1 MRFRSVDCV
10 NCRCNVV
17 GMERHDEGHLSHRI
31 GLLRAMVLGA
41 NDGIIST
48 ACLIL
53 GVAAAD
59 ADRGTIITA
68 GFAAL
73 VAGAASMAIGEYVSV
88 SSQRD
93 SEQAD
98 IAKEMWELEHT
109 PEHELDELTA
119 IYKGKGLTQ
128 ELARSVA
135 IQLTAKDALKV
146 HMAEELGI
154 SQLTLARPVQA
165 SVSSALSF
173 SVGAAI
179 PLIAVSVASDSQR
192 ISTTVVVALLTLVA
206 LGLASSKAGGAHP
219 RRPTLRVLI
228 GGSIAMA
235 FTMAVGNLVGG
246 VVL

>member
-1 MRFRSVDCV
+1 MV
-10 NCRCNVV
+10 
-17 GMERHDEGHLSHRI
+17 RHEEGHFSHRI

-59 ADRGTIITA
+59 ATRSTIITA
-68 GFAAL
+68 GVAGL

-93 SEQAD
+93 AEQAD
-98 IAKEMWELEHT
+98 IAKETWELEHT

-128 ELARSVA
+128 ELARAVA
-135 IQLTAKDALKV
+135 VQLTKEDALKV

-154 SQLTLARPVQA
+154 THLTLARPVQA
-165 SVSSALSF
+165 SVSSAGSF

-179 PLIAVSVASDSQR
+179 PLIAVALASSSQR
-192 ISTTVVVALLTLVA
+192 IATTIVVAVFALVA
-206 LGLASSKAGGAHP
+206 LGISSAKAGGAHP
-219 RRPTLRVLI
+219 LRPTFRVVF
-228 GGSIAMA
+228 GGLVAMA
-235 FTMAVGNLVGG
+235 FTMAIGRLVGT
-246 VVL
+246 VVA

>member
-1 MRFRSVDCV
+1 M
-10 NCRCNVV
+10 
-17 GMERHDEGHLSHRI
+17 GMVKHDEGHLSHRI

-59 ADRGTIITA
+59 ATRSTIITA
-68 GFAAL
+68 GVAGL

-93 SEQAD
+93 AEQAD
-98 IAKEMWELEHT
+98 IAKETWELEHT

-128 ELARSVA
+128 ELARAVA
-135 IQLTAKDALKV
+135 VQLTKEDALKV

-154 SQLTLARPVQA
+154 THLTLARPVQA
-165 SVSSALSF
+165 SVSSAGSF

-179 PLIAVSVASDSQR
+179 PLVAVALASSSQR
-192 ISTTVVVALLTLVA
+192 IATTIVVALFALVA
-206 LGLASSKAGGAHP
+206 LGISSAVAGGAHP
-219 RRPTLRVLI
+219 LRPTFRVVL
-228 GGSIAMA
+228 GGSVAMA
-235 FTMAVGNLVGG
+235 FTMAIGRLVGS

>member
-1 MRFRSVDCV
+1 
-10 NCRCNVV
+10 
-17 GMERHDEGHLSHRI
+17 
-31 GLLRAMVLGA
+31 MVLGA

-59 ADRGTIITA
+59 AERGTIITA
-68 GFAAL
+68 GIAAL

-128 ELARSVA
+128 ELARAVA
-135 IQLTAKDALKV
+135 VQLTKEDALKV

-154 SQLTLARPVQA
+154 SQLTLARPLQA

-179 PLIAVSVASDSQR
+179 PLIAVSVASASQR
-192 ISTTVVVALLTLVA
+192 ITTTVLVALLTLVA
-206 LGLASSKAGGAHP
+206 LGLASSKAGGAQP
-219 RRPTLRVLI
+219 LKPTLRVLV
-228 GGSIAMA
+228 GGAIAMA
-235 FTMAVGNLVGG
+235 FTMAVGSLVGG

>member
-1 MRFRSVDCV
+1 
-10 NCRCNVV
+10 
-17 GMERHDEGHLSHRI
+17 
-31 GLLRAMVLGA
+31 MVLGA

-59 ADRGTIITA
+59 GTRNAIITA
-68 GFAAL
+68 GVAGL

-93 SEQAD
+93 AEQAD
-98 IAKEMWELEHT
+98 IAKETWELEHT

-128 ELARSVA
+128 ELARAVA
-135 IQLTAKDALKV
+135 VQLTKEDALKV

-154 SQLTLARPVQA
+154 THLTLARPVQA
-165 SVSSALSF
+165 SVSSAGSF

-179 PLIAVSVASDSQR
+179 PLVAVALAASSQR
-192 ISTTVVVALLTLVA
+192 IATTVVVAVLALVA
-206 LGLASSKAGGAHP
+206 LGISSAKAGGAHP
-219 RRPTLRVLI
+219 LRPTFRVVF
-228 GGSIAMA
+228 GGLVAMA
-235 FTMAVGNLVGG
+235 FTMAIGRLVGS

>member
-1 MRFRSVDCV
+1 
-10 NCRCNVV
+10 
-17 GMERHDEGHLSHRI
+17 MERHDEGHFSHRI

-59 ADRGTIITA
+59 AERGTIITA
-68 GFAAL
+68 GIAAL

-128 ELARSVA
+128 ELARAVA
-135 IQLTAKDALKV
+135 IQLTKEDALKV

-154 SQLTLARPVQA
+154 SQLTLARPLQA

-179 PLIAVSVASDSQR
+179 PLIAVSVASASQR
-192 ISTTVVVALLTLVA
+192 ITTTVLVALLTLVA
-206 LGLASSKAGGAHP
+206 LGLASSKAGGAQP
-219 RRPTLRVLI
+219 LKPILRVLV
-228 GGSIAMA
+228 GGAIAMA
-235 FTMAVGNLVGG
+235 FTMAVGSLVGG

>member
-1 MRFRSVDCV
+1 MV
-10 NCRCNVV
+10 
-17 GMERHDEGHLSHRI
+17 RHEEGHFSHRI

-59 ADRGTIITA
+59 GTRNAIITA
-68 GFAAL
+68 GVAGL
-73 VAGAASMAIGEYVSV
+73 VAGAASMAIGEFVSV

-93 SEQAD
+93 AEQAD
-98 IAKEMWELEHT
+98 IAKETWELEHT

-128 ELARSVA
+128 ELARAVA
-135 IQLTAKDALKV
+135 VQLTKEDALKV

-154 SQLTLARPVQA
+154 THLTLARPVQA
-165 SVSSALSF
+165 SVSSAGSF

-179 PLIAVSVASDSQR
+179 PLIAVALAASSQR
-192 ISTTVVVALLTLVA
+192 IATTVVVAVLALVA
-206 LGLASSKAGGAHP
+206 LGISSAKAGGAHP
-219 RRPTLRVLI
+219 LRPTFRVVF
-228 GGSIAMA
+228 GGFVAMA
-235 FTMAVGNLVGG
+235 FTMAIGRLVGS

>member
-1 MRFRSVDCV
+1 MVK
-10 NCRCNVV
+10 
-17 GMERHDEGHLSHRI
+17 HDEGHLSHRI

-59 ADRGTIITA
+59 ATRSTIITA
-68 GFAAL
+68 GVAGL

-93 SEQAD
+93 AEQAD
-98 IAKEMWELEHT
+98 IAKETWELEHT

-128 ELARSVA
+128 ELARAVA
-135 IQLTAKDALKV
+135 VQLTKEDALKV

-154 SQLTLARPVQA
+154 THLTLARPVQA
-165 SVSSALSF
+165 SVSSAGSF

-179 PLIAVSVASDSQR
+179 PLVAVALASSSQR
-192 ISTTVVVALLTLVA
+192 IATTIVVAVFALIA
-206 LGLASSKAGGAHP
+206 LGVSSAIAGGAHP
-219 RRPTLRVLI
+219 LRSTFRVVL
-228 GGSIAMA
+228 GGSVAMA
-235 FTMAVGNLVGG
+235 FTMAIGRLVGS

>member
-1 MRFRSVDCV
+1 MV
-10 NCRCNVV
+10 
-17 GMERHDEGHLSHRI
+17 RHEEGHFSHRI

-59 ADRGTIITA
+59 GTRNAIITA
-68 GFAAL
+68 GVAGL
-73 VAGAASMAIGEYVSV
+73 VAGAASMAIGEFVSV

-93 SEQAD
+93 AEQAD
-98 IAKEMWELEHT
+98 IAKETWELEHT

-128 ELARSVA
+128 ELARAVA
-135 IQLTAKDALKV
+135 VQLTKEDALKV

-154 SQLTLARPVQA
+154 THLTLARPVQA
-165 SVSSALSF
+165 SVSSAGSS

-179 PLIAVSVASDSQR
+179 PLIAVALAASSQR
-192 ISTTVVVALLTLVA
+192 IATTVVVAVLALVA
-206 LGLASSKAGGAHP
+206 LGISSAKAGGAHP
-219 RRPTLRVLI
+219 LRPTFRVVF
-228 GGSIAMA
+228 GGLVAMA
-235 FTMAVGNLVGG
+235 FTMAIGRLVGS

>member
-1 MRFRSVDCV
+1 MVK
-10 NCRCNVV
+10 
-17 GMERHDEGHLSHRI
+17 HDEGHLSHRI

-59 ADRGTIITA
+59 ATRSTIITA
-68 GFAAL
+68 GVAGL

-93 SEQAD
+93 AEQAD
-98 IAKEMWELEHT
+98 IAKETWELEHT

-128 ELARSVA
+128 ELARAVA
-135 IQLTAKDALKV
+135 VQLTKEDALKV

-154 SQLTLARPVQA
+154 THLTLARPVQA
-165 SVSSALSF
+165 SVSSAGSF

-179 PLIAVSVASDSQR
+179 PLVAVALASSSQR
-192 ISTTVVVALLTLVA
+192 IATTIVIAVFALIA
-206 LGLASSKAGGAHP
+206 LGVSSAIAGGAHP
-219 RRPTLRVLI
+219 LRPTFRVVF
-228 GGSIAMA
+228 GGSVAMA
-235 FTMAVGNLVGG
+235 FTMAIGRLVGS

>member
-1 MRFRSVDCV
+1 MINYV
-10 NCRCNVV
+10 NSRCNLLI
-17 GMERHDEGHLSHRI
+17 MERHDEGHFSHRI

-59 ADRGTIITA
+59 AERGTIITA
-68 GFAAL
+68 GIAAL

-128 ELARSVA
+128 ELARAVA
-135 IQLTAKDALKV
+135 IQLTKEDALKV

-154 SQLTLARPVQA
+154 SQLTLARPLQA

-179 PLIAVSVASDSQR
+179 PLIAVSVASASQR
-192 ISTTVVVALLTLVA
+192 ITTTVLVALLTLVA
-206 LGLASSKAGGAHP
+206 LGLASSKAGGAQP
-219 RRPTLRVLI
+219 LKPTLRVLV
-228 GGSIAMA
+228 GGAIAMA
-235 FTMAVGNLVGG
+235 FTMAVGSLVGG

>member
-1 MRFRSVDCV
+1 MV
-10 NCRCNVV
+10 
-17 GMERHDEGHLSHRI
+17 RHEEGHFSHRI

-59 ADRGTIITA
+59 GTRNVIITA
-68 GFAAL
+68 GVAGL

-93 SEQAD
+93 AEQAD
-98 IAKEMWELEHT
+98 IAKETWELEHT

-128 ELARSVA
+128 ELARAVA
-135 IQLTAKDALKV
+135 VQLTKEDALKV

-154 SQLTLARPVQA
+154 THLTLARPVQA
-165 SVSSALSF
+165 SVSSAGSF
-173 SVGAAI
+173 SAGAAI
-179 PLIAVSVASDSQR
+179 PLIAVALAASSQR
-192 ISTTVVVALLTLVA
+192 IATTIVVAVFGLVA
-206 LGLASSKAGGAHP
+206 LGISSAKAGGAHP
-219 RRPTLRVLI
+219 LRPTFRVVF
-228 GGSIAMA
+228 GGLVAMA
-235 FTMAVGNLVGG
+235 FTMAVGHFVGTA
-246 VVL
+246 VA

>member
-1 MRFRSVDCV
+1 MVWH
-10 NCRCNVV
+10 
-17 GMERHDEGHLSHRI
+17 EEGHFSHRI

-59 ADRGTIITA
+59 GTRNAIITA
-68 GFAAL
+68 GVAGL

-93 SEQAD
+93 AEQAD
-98 IAKEMWELEHT
+98 IAKETWELEHT

-128 ELARSVA
+128 ELARAVA
-135 IQLTAKDALKV
+135 VQLTKEDALKV
-146 HMAEELGI
+146 HMAEELGLTH
-154 SQLTLARPVQA
+154 LTLARPMQA
-165 SVSSALSF
+165 SVSSAGSF

-179 PLIAVSVASDSQR
+179 PLIAVSLASSSQR
-192 ISTTVVVALLTLVA
+192 IATTIVVAVFGLVA
-206 LGLASSKAGGAHP
+206 LGISSAKAGGAHP
-219 RRPTLRVLI
+219 LRPTFRVVF
-228 GGSIAMA
+228 GGLVAMA
-235 FTMAVGNLVGG
+235 FTMAVGRLVGSA
-246 VVL
+246 VL

>member
-1 MRFRSVDCV
+1 MV
-10 NCRCNVV
+10 
-17 GMERHDEGHLSHRI
+17 RHEEGHFSHRI

-59 ADRGTIITA
+59 ASRGTIITA
-68 GFAAL
+68 GVAGL

-88 SSQRD
+88 SAQRD
-93 SEQAD
+93 AEQAD
-98 IAKEMWELEHT
+98 IAKETWELEHT

-128 ELARSVA
+128 ELARAVA
-135 IQLTAKDALKV
+135 VQLTKEDALKV

-154 SQLTLARPVQA
+154 THLTLARPMQA
-165 SVSSALSF
+165 SVSSAGSF

-179 PLIAVSVASDSQR
+179 PLIAVALAASSQR
-192 ISTTVVVALLTLVA
+192 ITTTIVVAVFGLVA
-206 LGLASSKAGGAHP
+206 LGVSSSKAGGAHP
-219 RRPTLRVLI
+219 LRPTFRVVF
-228 GGSIAMA
+228 GGLVAMA
-235 FTMAVGNLVGG
+235 FTMAVGHFVGTA
-246 VVL
+246 VA

>member
-1 MRFRSVDCV
+1 MVK
-10 NCRCNVV
+10 
-17 GMERHDEGHLSHRI
+17 HDEGHLSHRI

-59 ADRGTIITA
+59 ATRSTIITA
-68 GFAAL
+68 GVAGL

-93 SEQAD
+93 AEQAD
-98 IAKEMWELEHT
+98 IAKETWELEHT

-128 ELARSVA
+128 ELARAVA
-135 IQLTAKDALKV
+135 VQLTKEDALKV

-154 SQLTLARPVQA
+154 THLTLARPVQA
-165 SVSSALSF
+165 SVSSAGSF

-179 PLIAVSVASDSQR
+179 PLVAVALASSSQR
-192 ISTTVVVALLTLVA
+192 IATTIVVALFALVA
-206 LGLASSKAGGAHP
+206 LGISSAVAGGAHP
-219 RRPTLRVLI
+219 LRPTFRVVF
-228 GGSIAMA
+228 GGSVAMA
-235 FTMAVGNLVGG
+235 FTMAIGRLVGS

>member
-1 MRFRSVDCV
+1 MV
-10 NCRCNVV
+10 
-17 GMERHDEGHLSHRI
+17 RHEEGHFSHRI

-59 ADRGTIITA
+59 GTRNAIITA
-68 GFAAL
+68 GVAGL

-93 SEQAD
+93 AEQAD
-98 IAKEMWELEHT
+98 IAKETWELEHT

-128 ELARSVA
+128 ELARAVA
-135 IQLTAKDALKV
+135 VQLTKEDALKV
-146 HMAEELGI
+146 HMAEELGLTH
-154 SQLTLARPVQA
+154 LTLARPVQA
-165 SVSSALSF
+165 SVSSAGSF

-179 PLIAVSVASDSQR
+179 PLIAVSLASSSQR
-192 ISTTVVVALLTLVA
+192 IATTIVVAVFGLVA
-206 LGLASSKAGGAHP
+206 LGISSAKAGGAHP
-219 RRPTLRVLI
+219 LRPTFRVVF
-228 GGSIAMA
+228 GGLVAMA
-235 FTMAVGNLVGG
+235 FTMAVGRLVGSA
-246 VVL
+246 VL

>member
-1 MRFRSVDCV
+1 MV
-10 NCRCNVV
+10 
-17 GMERHDEGHLSHRI
+17 RHEEGHFSHRI

-59 ADRGTIITA
+59 ASRDTIITA
-68 GFAAL
+68 GVAGL

-93 SEQAD
+93 AEQAD
-98 IAKEMWELEHT
+98 IAKETWELEHT

-128 ELARSVA
+128 ELARAVA
-135 IQLTAKDALKV
+135 VQLTKEDALKV

-154 SQLTLARPVQA
+154 THLTLARPVQA
-165 SVSSALSF
+165 SVSSAGSF

-179 PLIAVSVASDSQR
+179 PLIAVALASSSQR
-192 ISTTVVVALLTLVA
+192 IATTIVVAVFALVA
-206 LGLASSKAGGAHP
+206 LGISSAKAGGAHP
-219 RRPTLRVLI
+219 LRPTFRVVF
-228 GGSIAMA
+228 GGSVAMA
-235 FTMAVGNLVGG
+235 FTMAIGRLVGS

>member
-1 MRFRSVDCV
+1 MINYANS
-10 NCRCNVV
+10 RCNLFV
-17 GMERHDEGHLSHRI
+17 MERHDEGHFSHRI

-59 ADRGTIITA
+59 AERGTIITA
-68 GFAAL
+68 GIAAL

-128 ELARSVA
+128 ELARAVA
-135 IQLTAKDALKV
+135 TQLTEEDALKA

-154 SQLTLARPVQA
+154 SQLTLARPLQA

-179 PLIAVSVASDSQR
+179 PLVAVSVASASQR
-192 ISTTVVVALLTLVA
+192 IATTVVVALLALIA
-206 LGLASSKAGGAHP
+206 LGLASSRAGGAHP
-219 RRPTLRVLI
+219 LRPTLRVLV

-235 FTMAVGNLVGG
+235 FTMAVGSLVGG

>member
-1 MRFRSVDCV
+1 
-10 NCRCNVV
+10 
-17 GMERHDEGHLSHRI
+17 
-31 GLLRAMVLGA
+31 MVLGA

-59 ADRGTIITA
+59 ATRSTIITA
-68 GFAAL
+68 GVAGL

-93 SEQAD
+93 AEQAD
-98 IAKEMWELEHT
+98 IAKETWELEHT

-128 ELARSVA
+128 ELARAVA
-135 IQLTAKDALKV
+135 VQLTKEDALKV

-154 SQLTLARPVQA
+154 THLTLARPVQA
-165 SVSSALSF
+165 SVSSAGSF

-179 PLIAVSVASDSQR
+179 PLIAVALASSSQR
-192 ISTTVVVALLTLVA
+192 IATTIVVALFALVA
-206 LGLASSKAGGAHP
+206 LGISSAVAGGAHP
-219 RRPTLRVLI
+219 VRPTFRVVF
-228 GGSIAMA
+228 GGSVAMA
-235 FTMAVGNLVGG
+235 FTMAIGRLVGS

>member
-1 MRFRSVDCV
+1 MVK
-10 NCRCNVV
+10 
-17 GMERHDEGHLSHRI
+17 HDEGHLSHRI

-59 ADRGTIITA
+59 ATRSTIITA
-68 GFAAL
+68 GVAGL

-93 SEQAD
+93 AEQAD
-98 IAKEMWELEHT
+98 IAKETWELEHT

-128 ELARSVA
+128 ELARAVA
-135 IQLTAKDALKV
+135 VQLTKEDALKV

-154 SQLTLARPVQA
+154 THLTLARPVQA
-165 SVSSALSF
+165 SVSSAGSF

-179 PLIAVSVASDSQR
+179 PLIAVALAASSQR
-192 ISTTVVVALLTLVA
+192 IATTIVVAVFALVA
-206 LGLASSKAGGAHP
+206 LGISSAKAGGAHP
-219 RRPTLRVLI
+219 LRPTFRVVF
-228 GGSIAMA
+228 GGLVAMA
-235 FTMAVGNLVGG
+235 FTMAVGHLVGTA
-246 VVL
+246 VA

>member
-1 MRFRSVDCV
+1 MVK
-10 NCRCNVV
+10 
-17 GMERHDEGHLSHRI
+17 HDEGHLSHRI

-59 ADRGTIITA
+59 ATRNTIITA
-68 GFAAL
+68 GVAGL

-93 SEQAD
+93 AEQAD
-98 IAKEMWELEHT
+98 IAKETWELEHT

-128 ELARSVA
+128 ELARAVA
-135 IQLTAKDALKV
+135 VQLTKEDALKV

-154 SQLTLARPVQA
+154 TNLSLARPVQA
-165 SVSSALSF
+165 SVSSAGSF

-179 PLIAVSVASDSQR
+179 PLIAVALASSSQR
-192 ISTTVVVALLTLVA
+192 IATTIVVAVFALIA
-206 LGLASSKAGGAHP
+206 LGVSSAIAGGAHP
-219 RRPTLRVLI
+219 LRPTFRVVF
-228 GGSIAMA
+228 GGSVAMA
-235 FTMAVGNLVGG
+235 FTMVVGRLVGT
-246 VVL
+246 VVA

>member
-1 MRFRSVDCV
+1 
-10 NCRCNVV
+10 
-17 GMERHDEGHLSHRI
+17 
-31 GLLRAMVLGA
+31 MVLGA

-59 ADRGTIITA
+59 ATRSTIITA
-68 GFAAL
+68 GVAGL

-93 SEQAD
+93 AEQAD
-98 IAKEMWELEHT
+98 IAKETWELEHT

-128 ELARSVA
+128 ELARAVA
-135 IQLTAKDALKV
+135 VQLTKEDALKV

-154 SQLTLARPVQA
+154 THLTLARPVQA
-165 SVSSALSF
+165 SVSSAGSF

-179 PLIAVSVASDSQR
+179 PLVAVALASSAHRIA
-192 ISTTVVVALLTLVA
+192 TTVVIAAFALVA
-206 LGLASSKAGGAHP
+206 LGVSSSKAGGAHP
-219 RRPTLRVLI
+219 LRPTFRVVV
-228 GGSIAMA
+228 GGLVAMG
-235 FTMAVGNLVGG
+235 FTMAVGHFVGTA
-246 VVL
+246 VA

>member
-1 MRFRSVDCV
+1 MV
-10 NCRCNVV
+10 
-17 GMERHDEGHLSHRI
+17 RHEEGHFSHRI

-59 ADRGTIITA
+59 GTRNAIITA
-68 GFAAL
+68 GVAGL

-93 SEQAD
+93 AEQAD
-98 IAKEMWELEHT
+98 IAKETWELEHT

-128 ELARSVA
+128 ELARAVA
-135 IQLTAKDALKV
+135 VQLTKEDALKV

-154 SQLTLARPVQA
+154 THLTLARPVQA
-165 SVSSALSF
+165 SVSSAGSF

-179 PLIAVSVASDSQR
+179 PLIAVALASSSQR
-192 ISTTVVVALLTLVA
+192 IATTIVVAVFALVA
-206 LGLASSKAGGAHP
+206 LGISSAKAGGANP
-219 RRPTLRVLI
+219 LRPTFRVVF
-228 GGSIAMA
+228 GGLVAMA
-235 FTMAVGNLVGG
+235 FTMAIGRLVGS

>member
-1 MRFRSVDCV
+1 MV
-10 NCRCNVV
+10 
-17 GMERHDEGHLSHRI
+17 RHEEGHFSHRI

-59 ADRGTIITA
+59 GTRNAIITA
-68 GFAAL
+68 GVAGL

-93 SEQAD
+93 AEQAD
-98 IAKEMWELEHT
+98 IAKETWELEHT

-128 ELARSVA
+128 ELARAVA
-135 IQLTAKDALKV
+135 VQLTKEDALKV

-154 SQLTLARPVQA
+154 THLTLARPVQA
-165 SVSSALSF
+165 SVSSAGSF

-179 PLIAVSVASDSQR
+179 PLIAVALASSSQR
-192 ISTTVVVALLTLVA
+192 IATTVVVAVLALVA
-206 LGLASSKAGGAHP
+206 LGISSAKAGGAHP
-219 RRPTLRVLI
+219 LRPTFRVVF
-228 GGSIAMA
+228 GGLVAMA
-235 FTMAVGNLVGG
+235 FTMAIGRLVGS

>member
-1 MRFRSVDCV
+1 
-10 NCRCNVV
+10 
-17 GMERHDEGHLSHRI
+17 MERHDEGHFSHRI

-59 ADRGTIITA
+59 AERGTIITA
-68 GFAAL
+68 GIAAL

-128 ELARSVA
+128 ELARAVA
-135 IQLTAKDALKV
+135 IQLTKEDALKV

-154 SQLTLARPVQA
+154 SQLTLARPLQA

-173 SVGAAI
+173 SLGAAI
-179 PLIAVSVASDSQR
+179 PLIAVSVASASQR
-192 ISTTVVVALLTLVA
+192 ITTTVLVALLTLVA
-206 LGLASSKAGGAHP
+206 LGLASSKAGGAQP
-219 RRPTLRVLI
+219 LKPTLRVLV
-228 GGSIAMA
+228 GGAIAMA
-235 FTMAVGNLVGG
+235 FTMAVGSLVGG